1 MSTRSSHRYSNNN
14 KGNTV
19 LYMNDKREAV
29 LQTCLAATRSPS
41 TLNVI
46 LLMSMFTFLSAP
58 ECRAQAQTQD
68 GSQTPVA
75 PTVQST
81 QILTPPPLEGT
92 TLPPVDS
99 KCLKYDQ
106 TNTRIMSTIYLPTTC
121 DTISPTLFGL
131 RDALT
136 DAGWGIRG
144 RVSAAMDYDVKNR
157 YSSSTPQKYSGQ
169 NLSAYTISNVY
180 VTYDLGRNGF
190 PLGSQFTGS
199 LTQVNSSG
207 GQGEPADMDPAVAIL
222 GVTVPLLDNALELKA
237 GYFLL
242 SQDFVGSNLTGN
254 AGTVSQGVQ
263 SSIPALVGMS
273 VFTPTPTAEITIRDP
288 WTKNFYLHSAVSNSV
303 SSEGAITELERNPTG
318 LKWGTK
324 DTGPMYVNEVGYK
337 TAMTPTSLPVW
348 ARAGFIYNTTD
359 YAKFNGGQSDDN
371 YAAYAGLTM
380 QLTKNA
386 TNPGGLNLDIKVD
399 AAPSDRNIYTK
410 DFAIN
415 LFYVAPFESRPFDM
429 VSVGYSKSWESPEL
443 QDAVAAGGVRNTSR
457 VTSQGAV
464 SYAYRLDQGI
474 YFISTASYV
483 TNPGTVAEEEMPAA
497 LIVNAALMFN
507 F

>member
-1 MSTRSSHRYSNNN
+1 MVQIKYKRDCGSQLPCS
-14 KGNTV
+14 NTV
-19 LYMNDKREAV
+19 VAQVKV
-29 LQTCLAATRSPS
+29 
-41 TLNVI
+41 TLRVW
-46 LLMSMFTFLSAP
+46 LLTFLGASA
-58 ECRAQAQTQD
+58 CIAQAQAQEST
-68 GSQTPVA
+68 QTPTAPVA
-75 PTVQST
+75 KTA
-81 QILTPPPLEGT
+81 QIVSPPPLEGT

-99 KCLKYDQ
+99 KCLKYDE

-121 DTISPTLFGL
+121 DTISPTLFGM

-144 RVSAAMDYDVKNR
+144 RVSAAVDYDVKNR
-157 YSSSTPQKYSGQ
+157 YSSSTQQKYSGQ
-169 NLSAYTISNVY
+169 NLSAYTISNIY

-207 GQGEPADMDPAVAIL
+207 GQGEPADTDPAVAIL

-337 TAMTPTSLPVW
+337 TSMTPDSLPVW

-359 YAKFNGGQSDDN
+359 YSKFDGGKSEDN
-371 YAAYAGLTM
+371 YASYAGLTM

-399 AAPSDRNIYTK
+399 SAPSDRNIYTK

-429 VSVGYSKSWESPEL
+429 ASIGYSKSWESPEL
-443 QDAVAAGGVRNTSR
+443 QDAVAMGGVHDTSR
-457 VTSQGAV
+457 QTSQVAV
-464 SYAYRLDQGI
+464 SYAYRLRQGI
-474 YFISTASYV
+474 YLISTASYV
-483 TNPGTVAEEEMPAA
+483 TNPGTVSESEMPAA
-497 LIVNAALMFN
+497 LIVNGALMFN